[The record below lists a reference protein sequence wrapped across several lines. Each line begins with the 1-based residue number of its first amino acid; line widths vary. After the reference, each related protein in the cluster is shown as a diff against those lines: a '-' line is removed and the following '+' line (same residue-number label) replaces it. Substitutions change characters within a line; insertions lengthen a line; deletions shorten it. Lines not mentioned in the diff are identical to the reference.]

1 MVQTSYEPR
10 REVDVEIRDGLRYF
24 HNHEPQ
30 EYKGWYWD
38 YEKQGFFRYSDWHRP
53 KSDFY
58 K

>member
-1 MVQTSYEPR
+1 MVQTGYEPR
-10 REVDVEIRDGLRYF
+10 REVNVEVRNGLRYF
-24 HNHEPQ
+24 HTDEPQ
-30 EYKGWYWD
+30 EQKGWFWD